1 MKKSFLCSLTK
12 VVVTAVGG
20 KPGAADTP
28 ILEIVGKALVNHV
41 SAHWP
46 QRSAVSF
53 VLGGSKIDLLIAGTS
68 LVLGK

>member
-53 VLGGSKIDLLIAGTS
+53 VLG
-68 LVLGK
+68 